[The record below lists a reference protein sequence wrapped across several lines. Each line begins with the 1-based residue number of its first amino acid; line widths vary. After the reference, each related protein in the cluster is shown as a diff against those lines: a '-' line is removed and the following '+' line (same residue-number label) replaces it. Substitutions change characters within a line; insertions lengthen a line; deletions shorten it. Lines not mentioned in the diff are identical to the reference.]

1 MLVSVTEVQSFDRC
15 NRVWQLTSFNG
26 QSLTPMRHSPALAGG
41 TLFHQTLADWLLHPE
56 LDPTQICDVHFAKMY
71 DAAREQYRATNG
83 FYPMG
88 RELGEVAE
96 TGVLIK
102 AMMGNYRDYY
112 TTPLPEGFTCIMPEQ
127 TMVVDIP
134 GALSV
139 CKECKGFACDV
150 CNSGYVQHQLEGTF
164 DAIIADRNGK
174 VFVLDHKTYG
184 ARPKVST
191 IENAFQFRC
200 YVWATRQLGIDN
212 VVGFLYDGAFKRLAP
227 PRGKTMD
234 DLFFRMP
241 VTYNEAQMDEIG
253 AFLAQKAC
261 MMYDTTPTSALLNFN
276 RRWEGCWDCRVEEL
290 CTAISR
296 SEDIDWLIN
305 ERYTHRERTV
315 AFADTVEED

>member
-1 MLVSVTEVQSFDRC
+1 
-15 NRVWQLTSFNG
+15 
-26 QSLTPMRHSPALAGG
+26 MRHSPALAGG
-41 TLFHQTLADWLLHPE
+41 TLFHQTLADWLLHPK

-71 DAAREQYRATNG
+71 DAAREQYRVTNG

-96 TGVLIK
+96 TGALIK

-127 TMVVDIP
+127 AVVVDIP
-134 GALSV
+134 NAISA
-139 CKECKGFACDV
+139 CHECNGKGTKKYYDG
-150 CNSGYVQHQLEGTF
+150 SYVVAVEDCQSCAGTGEIQHQLEGTF

-184 ARPKVST
+184 ARPKVPT

-200 YVWATRQLGIDN
+200 YVWAARQLGIDN
-212 VVGFLYDGAFKRLAP
+212 VVGFLYDGAFKRPSP

-276 RRWEGCWDCRVEEL
+276 RRWEGCWDCSVEEL

-305 ERYTHRERTV
+305 ERYTHRERTT
-315 AFADTVEED
+315 AFADDIEISTEQD